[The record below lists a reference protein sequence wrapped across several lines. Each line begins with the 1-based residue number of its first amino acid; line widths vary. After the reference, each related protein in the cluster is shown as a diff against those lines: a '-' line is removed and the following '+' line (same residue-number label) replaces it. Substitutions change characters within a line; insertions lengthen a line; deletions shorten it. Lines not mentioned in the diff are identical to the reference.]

1 MLKSLCLFD
10 MSDLDRPD
18 KSLFDEV
25 ADEAP
30 QAAFGTHPPEDEEQ
44 RDSAWLRRVK
54 LFSIILVPAIVLGV
68 VFALG
73 DYVRQYTATL
83 QFDRAVARG
92 FVQLDTWDWFRR
104 RFVQGVCAGAAFGLL
119 YVIQRNLRNRVP

>member
-1 MLKSLCLFD
+1 MR
-10 MSDLDRPD
+10 RP
-18 KSLFDEV
+18 
-25 ADEAP
+25 
-30 QAAFGTHPPEDEEQ
+30 
-44 RDSAWLRRVK
+44 K
-54 LFSIILVPAIVLGV
+54 LFSIILVAAIVLGV
-68 VFALG
+68 IFALG